1 MNLNNFILKR
11 EETWRRLQS
20 ILTRVERDGLKRL
33 AESEL
38 DDLVKLYRQASSDL
52 NYLQTHHRES
62 RYTAYLNNLLSRCH
76 TYIQVEGDPFLPRLK
91 RFLAIEFPALLRRE
105 KLLFLL
111 CTALFMAAFCFAY
124 FTISLEAPWSESIL
138 DPETR
143 VSWEEN
149 AAGMSD
155 EGAVIPAA
163 LGPLFAGH
171 IVTNNIQVAFMAF
184 AGGII
189 CGLGTVYV
197 LVMNGIL
204 LGALAA
210 IFALQGRSLLFW
222 AFILPHGIMELTA
235 IFISAAAGL
244 ALGRALLLPGD
255 YRRTDS
261 LRLGS
266 RNAARLLGGTIP
278 LFFLA
283 AAIESFFTP
292 SALPIPAKLAFAG
305 FSAAALALYFLTNR
319 GGLKKRSR
327 QNIDTSQALP
337 RWRAVH

>member
-1 MNLNNFILKR
+1 MTLNNFILKR

-20 ILTRVERDGLKRL
+20 ILARVERVGLKRL

-38 DDLVKLYRQASSDL
+38 DDLVKFYRQASSDL
-52 NYLQTHHRES
+52 NYLQTHFRES
-62 RYTAYLNNLLSRCH
+62 RYTAYLNNLLGRCH
-76 TYIQVEGDPFLPRLK
+76 TYIQVDGSPFLPRLK
-91 RFLAIEFPALLRRE
+91 RFLAVDFPALLRQE
-105 KLLFLL
+105 KMLFLI
-111 CTALFMAAFCFAY
+111 CTALFMAALCFAY
-124 FTISLEAPWSESIL
+124 FTITLEAPWSDSIV

-143 VSWEEN
+143 ASWEEN

-184 AGGII
+184 AGGIV

-210 IFALQGRSLLFW
+210 IFALHGRSLLFW
-222 AFILPHGIMELTA
+222 AFILPHGITELTA

-255 YRRTDS
+255 YSRMDS

-266 RNAARLLGGTIP
+266 RIAARMLCGTIP

-283 AAIESFFTP
+283 AVVESFLTP
-292 SALPIPAKLAFAG
+292 SALPVPVKLAFAG
-305 FSAAALALYFLTNR
+305 FSAAALALYFLPNR
-319 GGLKKRSR
+319 SGVKGSSR
-327 QNIDTSQALP
+327 HGDIGSQALP
-337 RWRAVH
+337 RGRSEC